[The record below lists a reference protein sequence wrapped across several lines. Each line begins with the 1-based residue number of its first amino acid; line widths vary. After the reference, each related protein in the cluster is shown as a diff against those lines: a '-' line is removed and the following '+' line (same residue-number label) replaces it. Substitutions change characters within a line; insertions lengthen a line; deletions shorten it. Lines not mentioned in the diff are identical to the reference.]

1 MTERHGARFWI
12 CCAVGLAAMVYGAA
26 GFLDRAPFSV
36 GTTVVAWVVGADL
49 LHDLVIAPLV
59 CVIGFVLAGRLP
71 QLLRWPVR
79 AAALTSAVV
88 LVVAYPALRGF
99 GRDTAP
105 GNRSVQ
111 PLDYPTAV
119 ATVLA
124 VVWGLALLWVLVAW
138 LGQRS
143 RPEPDPRAGSGPD
156 PGPGPDP
163 VPPPAPYTQA

>member
-59 CVIGFVLAGRLP
+59 CILGFVLAARLP
-71 QLLRWPVR
+71 PLLRWPFR
-79 AAALTSAVV
+79 AAALTSAIV

-105 GNRSVQ
+105 GNHSVQ

-124 VVWGLALLWVLVAW
+124 VVWGLAVVWVLVAW
-138 LGQRS
+138 LGSRS
-143 RPEPDPRAGSGPD
+143 RPD
-156 PGPGPDP
+156 PGGGTDPGPDP